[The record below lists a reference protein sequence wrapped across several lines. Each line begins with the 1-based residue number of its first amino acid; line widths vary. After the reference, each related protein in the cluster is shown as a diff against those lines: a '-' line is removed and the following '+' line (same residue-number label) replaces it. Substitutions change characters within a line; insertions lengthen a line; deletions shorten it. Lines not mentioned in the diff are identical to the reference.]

1 MICALRAPE
10 EAAPLFEGWQE
21 TMIWS
26 CLQGVMGTVYADS
39 PKRPVSAMAVL
50 GDFCFLAGVPGKEF
64 ILSECTYGKEGF
76 MIMVPR
82 DRAWGNMIEEV
93 LGDEAKKTVRYAIKK
108 EPDVFDREKLRA
120 FAEAVPAGYELQ
132 MMDEELFRFCGET
145 KWCKDWVAQYKN
157 YTEYQK
163 HGLGAVLLK
172 DGEPVSGASSYC
184 GYLGGIEIEID
195 TRSDY
200 RRKGFACIC
209 GAKLILE
216 CLKRGLY
223 PSWDAQNKQSA
234 ALAEKL
240 GYHFDHEYTVYE
252 AVRETL

>member
-1 MICALRAPE
+1 
-10 EAAPLFEGWQE
+10 
-21 TMIWS
+21 
-26 CLQGVMGTVYADS
+26 
-39 PKRPVSAMAVL
+39 
-50 GDFCFLAGVPGKEF
+50 
-64 ILSECTYGKEGF
+64 
-76 MIMVPR
+76 
-82 DRAWGNMIEEV
+82 MIEEV
-93 LGDEAKKTVRYAIKK
+93 LGNEAKKTVRYAIKK

-120 FAEAVPAGYELQ
+120 FAETVPVGCELQ

-145 KWCKDWVAQYKN
+145 KWCKDWVSQYKN

-163 HGLGAVLLK
+163 CGLGAVLLK

-200 RRKGFACIC
+200 RRRGFACIC

-223 PSWDAQNKQSA
+223 PSWDAQNKQSV